1 MSGTLINLARG
12 SSIFGVCQ
20 CSTSI
25 SVVLVSQSYVVLA
38 VVFLEYIPLAQVFL
52 EVLSS
57 TPQVFQEYVVEVLI
71 F

>member
-25 SVVLVSQSYVVLA
+25 SVVRSIGSSFSGVHPISTS
-38 VVFLEYIPLAQVFL
+38 IL

-57 TPQVFQEYVVEVLI
+57 TPQVFQGYVVEVLI